1 LLSQLDEVQ
10 SRTWLGGDGLLAFS
24 FLLLGA
30 YAHWCYLATFG
41 QESSATGVGITTY
54 HLSRTERCA
63 GSSSH
68 GASLLIKEL
77 LVDFWGFM
85 KVRKKFWLAPIILVL
100 ILLGLLLIFAQ
111 TSPLAPFIYPLF

>member
-1 LLSQLDEVQ
+1 
-10 SRTWLGGDGLLAFS
+10 
-24 FLLLGA
+24 
-30 YAHWCYLATFG
+30 
-41 QESSATGVGITTY
+41 
-54 HLSRTERCA
+54 
-63 GSSSH
+63 
-68 GASLLIKEL
+68 LIKDL